1 MGNKGQKKHFGKKA
15 QVAGQ
20 ILLYVLAIIVF
31 SMTLLYGYRV
41 VSYFT
46 QRTTE
51 ISYLQLENDIK
62 NEIEKVE
69 GDSMGTVKKKV
80 SIIPGNYKHVC
91 FVDSYKGFPIQI
103 EYPNYPLIADH
114 VNSNADDKNMFL
126 APPGDMSFYI
136 GDIGVDGEFI
146 CIAVTG
152 GKVTLRLES
161 MGDHVKI
168 SGW

>member
-1 MGNKGQKKHFGKKA
+1 
-15 QVAGQ
+15 
-20 ILLYVLAIIVF
+20 
-31 SMTLLYGYRV
+31 MTLLYGYRA

-69 GDSMGTVKKKV
+69 GDSMGTMKKKV
-80 SIIPGNYKHVC
+80 SVIPGNYKHVC
-91 FVDSYKGFPIQI
+91 FVDSYEGFPSLITTD
-103 EYPNYPLIADH
+103 YPLIEDH

-126 APPGDMSFYI
+126 APPGDTSFYI
-136 GDIGVDGEFI
+136 GDIEVGGEVV
-146 CIAVTG
+146 CIEVTG

-161 MGDHVKI
+161 MGDHVKV